1 MATIGA
7 LGGELNLLARHSHT
21 IGPFQVDAT
30 NSDGTPIDFTGAT
43 FDSVIK
49 ESWNTDAVDSFDVS
63 VSSPETS
70 GSLVFE
76 LPQTRC
82 ALLTEGGKYVY
93 LISVTMAGKKNPFLY
108 GSLELRGA

>member
-21 IGPFQVDAT
+21 VGPFQVDAT
-30 NSDGTPIDFTGAT
+30 NSDGTPINFTGAT

-49 ESWNTDAVDSFDVS
+49 ESWDADAVDSFDVS
-63 VSSPETS
+63 LPGTS

-76 LPQTRC
+76 LPLTRC
-82 ALLTEGGKYVY
+82 ALLTEGRKYVY
-93 LISVTMAGKKNPFLY
+93 LISVTMAGKKNPLLY

>member
-21 IGPFQVDAT
+21 VGPFHVSAT
-30 NSDGTPIDFTGAT
+30 DSDGTSIDFTGAT

-49 ESWNTDAVDSFDVS
+49 ESWDGSAVDNFDVS
-63 VSSPETS
+63 VASPGTS

-76 LPQTRC
+76 LPQARC
-82 ALLTEGGKYVY
+82 ASLVEGGKYVY
-93 LISVTMAGKKNPFLY
+93 LISMTSAGKKNPLLY
-108 GSLELRGA
+108 GTLELRGA